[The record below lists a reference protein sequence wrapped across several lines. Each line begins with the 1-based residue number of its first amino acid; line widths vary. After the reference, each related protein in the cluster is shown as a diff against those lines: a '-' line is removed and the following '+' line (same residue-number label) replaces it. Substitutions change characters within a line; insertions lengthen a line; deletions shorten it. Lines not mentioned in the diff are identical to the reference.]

1 MNKKIKVEEFD
12 FENTGWAF
20 AIINNKLAEFYFNKK
35 KRGSIHSHCYV
46 KLEEYK
52 TKREQKIIKD
62 DIAKYKFTWKKGEY
76 KQVPIVPAIKTKQ
89 SKELPII

>member
-1 MNKKIKVEEFD
+1 MKKKEKEEEFD

-20 AIINNKLAEFYFNKK
+20 AIINNKLSEFYFNKE

-46 KLEEYK
+46 KLEQYK
-52 TKREQKIIKD
+52 TRQEQKMIKD

-76 KQVPIVPAIKTKQ
+76 KQIPVTPEIKNQ
-89 SKELPII
+89 IESKK